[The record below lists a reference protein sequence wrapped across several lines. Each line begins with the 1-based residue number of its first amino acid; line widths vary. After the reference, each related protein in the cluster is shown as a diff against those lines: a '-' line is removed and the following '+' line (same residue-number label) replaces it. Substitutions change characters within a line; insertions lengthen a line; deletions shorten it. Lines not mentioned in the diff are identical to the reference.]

1 MEYERRM
8 ISLSR
13 YYPELIRREDDK
25 CEKFKSGL
33 KQEIRSRISILGMLP
48 YAVLVDRAMIA
59 ESDIKIERENRAAY
73 HETRKRRRDE
83 ASEGGHERSDSRPYS
98 PP

>member
-48 YAVLVDRAMIA
+48 YTVLVDRAMIA
-59 ESDIKIERENRAAY
+59 ESDIKIEI
-73 HETRKRRRDE
+73 
-83 ASEGGHERSDSRPYS
+83 
-98 PP
+98 